1 MSLDRYESSVSNESL
16 AAISNNFKCEICD
29 HIFTTRY
36 NLKRH
41 NETFHDVERSDTDDA
56 SGTDVT
62 DENISDVES
71 SEEDEAMSEGENL
84 SDDAVSSDE
93 EDDRDSMSEG
103 ENSSNDAVSSD
114 EEDGDS
120 SDDVDSPNHVTNIF
134 RNLLI
139 DVYFENEDQLE
150 PLIEKFLVKNMTKKE
165 ALIKAIFAC
174 DAAKKTLR
182 RLFTKNI
189 LDIKEQLQHPLYK
202 AINKKA
208 REFVDDGLDEEEA
221 ISSAVSFRKHG
232 IYNLIN
238 FI

>member
-1 MSLDRYESSVSNESL
+1 MPMTKLIDDDEC
-16 AAISNNFKCEICD
+16 NN
-29 HIFTTRY
+29 
-36 NLKRH
+36 N
-41 NETFHDVERSDTDDA
+41 DD
-56 SGTDVT
+56 D
-62 DENISDVES
+62 DEEE
-71 SEEDEAMSEGENL
+71 EEDE
-84 SDDAVSSDE
+84 
-93 EDDRDSMSEG
+93 
-103 ENSSNDAVSSD
+103 
-114 EEDGDS
+114 DS